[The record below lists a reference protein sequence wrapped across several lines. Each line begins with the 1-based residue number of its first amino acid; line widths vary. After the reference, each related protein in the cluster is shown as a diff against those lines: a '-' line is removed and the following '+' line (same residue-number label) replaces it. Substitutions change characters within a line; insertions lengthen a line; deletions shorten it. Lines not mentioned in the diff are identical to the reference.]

1 MRVKSM
7 SKKRVALPFVV
18 FGVIIDIII
27 TNMVVLVVYA
37 EGANCFKLSGRGVE
51 TTLIGVRDHYTTA
64 EVADTE
70 HLKAVFEAIHDDVP
84 SETPVPAE
92 DTEGMDETRVTNS
105 LYIGIGDSETYRDR
119 ATEIFRE
126 LYSEE

>member
-1 MRVKSM
+1 
-7 SKKRVALPFVV
+7 
-18 FGVIIDIII
+18 
-27 TNMVVLVVYA
+27 MVVRAVYA

-51 TTLIGVRDHYTTA
+51 TTFIGVRDHYTIA

-70 HLKAVFEAIHDDVP
+70 HLKAIFEAIHDDEP

-105 LYIGIGDSETYRDR
+105 LYIGTGDSETCRDR
-119 ATEIFRE
+119 ATEIFRA